1 MKNWKTKLLSL
12 SLLLAP
18 LFLSAQLRTLTHI
31 EHSGGGH
38 NTSTVINYKTW
49 DGTGWWA
56 RIEGNTFIH
65 SRNHDFSNSH
75 QDDII
80 NYLYWDNS
88 KWTAR
93 VNGDTWTH
101 APNGDFNSAHR
112 SACIMYKTPQDG
124 LWTATFEGYASFV
137 AEGRTIYH
145 TRASN
150 NNQHSSKVINYR
162 AWDGTSWYAKII
174 GETFTH
180 SHDQN
185 FSGAHQD
192 EIINYLSWDDSRW
205 TARVVGATW
214 LHAPEGDFNKAHQ
227 SAHLNYQSATGERW
241 SATLYD
247 FANNS
252 LIVMIEPMPE
262 PEFVQL
268 FEPQP
273 PIVISNYAPPA
284 YRVENG
290 QCLMRDL
297 GLEHS
302 IGPGPGQEAPMYAPM
317 VVDDLAHDALNI
329 YAQHIDAF
337 KAQLPA
343 PLNTSLNAGNLRD
356 YIRSHADIRAAVNG
370 VLFSMILDRLA
381 NASDNSPE
389 AVALREWIAR
399 LYTATYLKIAQN
411 TMDEYTKW
419 KNNPC
424 YYNGRQGCAGSSYM
438 NTLAGPPSP
447 PMNEI
452 TGRGFDASFNDANL
466 VAGALSISAAAAGV
480 AIGGSILTGAMTAGG
495 SLASTFGVAG
505 TAAAPATSAIGMGTV
520 WAGPA
525 GIIAA
530 GIVIGVLQTVNVVQ
544 AANFEKKLTANL
556 LAAKMI
562 NTFSPPTVIGMV
574 LGNEDKT
581 RMLYAGFVNL
591 TIGNI

>member
-1 MKNWKTKLLSL
+1 MKNRKTELLLL
-12 SLLLAP
+12 SLLLVP

-38 NTSTVINYKTW
+38 NTGTLINYKTW
-49 DGTGWWA
+49 DGT
-56 RIEGNTFIH
+56 
-65 SRNHDFSNSH
+65 
-75 QDDII
+75 
-80 NYLYWDNS
+80 
-88 KWTAR
+88 
-93 VNGDTWTH
+93 
-101 APNGDFNSAHR
+101 
-112 SACIMYKTPQDG
+112 
-124 LWTATFEGYASFV
+124 
-137 AEGRTIYH
+137 
-145 TRASN
+145 
-150 NNQHSSKVINYR
+150 
-162 AWDGTSWYAKII
+162 SWYAGLK

-180 SHDQN
+180 SRNQGL
-185 FSGAHQD
+185 SGGHQSD
-192 EIINYLSWDDSRW
+192 IINYLSWDDSRW

-214 LHAPEGDFNKAHQ
+214 LHAPEGDFGKAHQ

-252 LIVMIEPMPE
+252 LVVMIEPMPE

-273 PIVISNYAPPA
+273 TIVISNYAPPA

-290 QCLMRDL
+290 RCLMRDL

-302 IGPGPGQEAPMYAPM
+302 IGPGPGQEAPLYAPM
-317 VVDDLAHDALNI
+317 IVDDMAHDALNI

-337 KAQLPA
+337 KVQLPV

-356 YIRSHADIRAAVNG
+356 YIRSHADVRAAVNG
-370 VLFSMILDRLA
+370 VLFSMVLDRLA
-381 NASDNSPE
+381 NTGDNSPE
-389 AVALREWIAR
+389 AGALRKWIAR

-411 TMDEYTKW
+411 TMDEYSRW

-438 NTLAGPPSP
+438 NTLTGPPSP
-447 PMNEI
+447 PVNEI
-452 TGRGFDASFNDANL
+452 TGRGFDASFNNANL
-466 VAGALSISAAAAGV
+466 VAGALSISAATAGV
-480 AIGGSILTGAMTAGG
+480 AIGGSILAGAMTAGG

-505 TAAAPATSAIGMGTV
+505 TAAAPTTGAIGMGTV

-544 AANFEKKLTANL
+544 AANFEKKLAANL
-556 LAAKMI
+556 LAAKII
-562 NTFSPPTVIGMV
+562 NTFSPPTVTGMI
-574 LGNEDKT
+574 LGNEDKA